1 MRSTIFLAAALGCS
15 LFAACGSTAT
25 NVTVKDTAKPAPTA
39 VPTANAAPVPTA
51 SVPKNGDYTGK
62 GKVTKID
69 VESRA
74 VELDHQEIKGV
85 MPAMKMEFFVIDPAL
100 LNGVAVGDSVDFT
113 LRYKDG
119 QEIITTLA
127 KAK

>member
-1 MRSTIFLAAALGCS
+1 M
-15 LFAACGSTAT
+15 
-25 NVTVKDTAKPAPTA
+25 PM
-39 VPTANAAPVPTA
+39 PTA

-85 MPAMKMEFFVIDPAL
+85 MPAMRMEFFVIDPAL
-100 LNGVAVGDSVDFT
+100 LNGVSVGDVVDFT

-119 QEIITTLA
+119 QEIITTLV